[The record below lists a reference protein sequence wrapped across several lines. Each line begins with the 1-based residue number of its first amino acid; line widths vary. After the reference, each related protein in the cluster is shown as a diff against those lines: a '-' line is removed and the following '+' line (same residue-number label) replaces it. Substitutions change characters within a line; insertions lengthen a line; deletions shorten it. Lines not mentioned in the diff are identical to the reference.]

1 MKRFKAVRI
10 TAIKLIAGIT
20 NVSPVH
26 AIYNATIKTIDYLRG
41 SYVLTRD

>member
-10 TAIKLIAGIT
+10 TAIRLIAGIT